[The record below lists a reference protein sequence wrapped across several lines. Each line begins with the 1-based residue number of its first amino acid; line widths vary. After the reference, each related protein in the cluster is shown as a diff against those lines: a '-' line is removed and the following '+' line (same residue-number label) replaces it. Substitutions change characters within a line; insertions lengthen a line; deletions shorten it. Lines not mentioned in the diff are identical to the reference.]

1 MSADSRAQEEE
12 ERVKA
17 EKKRRRRLSFGTA
30 ASATTLTKVV
40 DFLRGLDVFPEVVV
54 GCARKIDPASWDLL
68 FAHVGDPDQFF
79 HHCIEAR
86 RTPVPT
92 PSMMIDD

>member
-1 MSADSRAQEEE
+1 LSADRRAQEEE

-30 ASATTLTKVV
+30 AASATTLAKVV

-68 FAHVGDPDQFF
+68 FTHVGDPDQFF

-86 RTPVPT
+86 RTP
-92 PSMMIDD
+92 